1 MAILMLGLAFA
12 LGGLM
17 FLGRFE
23 RGARDRKT
31 AVAVYGAMGAAALV
45 VLIALIAFGGPLLS
59 KITSDL
65 SGML

>member
-1 MAILMLGLAFA
+1 MEILVLGSVFA

-17 FLGRFE
+17 FLTRFE
-23 RGARDRKT
+23 RSSHDRKT

-45 VLIALIAFGGPLLS
+45 VLIALIAFGGPVLS

-65 SGML
+65 SGMP